1 MEPLFSW
8 IKNIAFFLILIT
20 AVTGTLPDNHFKKY
34 IKFFSGMLL
43 IILLISPISQLLN
56 VDSDLDLSFIEKAYE
71 MELEEMQEEIGNLEY
86 IQSDRLMS
94 GYSDTILTQI
104 DSIVG
109 EEGLYLKKGQVKL
122 VEDRNSENYGT
133 IENISLVISNNKENP
148 NSIKIE
154 DIKISGKNKADSIEM
169 VNIKNKIIDFYKIPE
184 ELITINF
191 E

>member
-20 AVTGTLPDNHFKKY
+20 AVKGTLPDNHFKKY

-154 DIKISGKNKADSIEM
+154 DIKISGKNKTDSIEM